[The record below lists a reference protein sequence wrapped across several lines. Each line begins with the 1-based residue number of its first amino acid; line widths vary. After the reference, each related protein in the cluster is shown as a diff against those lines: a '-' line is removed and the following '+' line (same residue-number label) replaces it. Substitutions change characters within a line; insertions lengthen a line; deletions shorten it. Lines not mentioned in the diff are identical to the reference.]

1 MKWEIAN
8 SGGIEINPETN
19 SWHAGRVSDIIRIK
33 DRGGRSRDR
42 EYRCW
47 LERPILAFGRCN
59 LRTAYQHHSAWAG
72 KILM

>member
-8 SGGIEINPETN
+8 SGIEINPETN

-42 EYRCW
+42 GTM
-47 LERPILAFGRCN
+47 LV
-59 LRTAYQHHSAWAG
+59 AG
-72 KILM
+72 ARFWRLGDAT